1 MKTCEEFTANVLE
14 KAEAE
19 RKRRSANRRRLI
31 VAVPG
36 AAAAVAA
43 VVFAVVVFRGSVAAP
58 RSIAIDT
65 TAPSS
70 DATQSAAAHSSDGA
84 AKDNTSSSPVPDTSQ
99 ISTAKNISAT
109 SNTEKT
115 AEATSGAKPS
125 TPASTTRPAEP
136 TAVPYEAETTTLPSE
151 ESAVSTAPVISAII
165 AYPTS
170 GNHAVPE
177 TTVAVSPTK
186 ASDPANSYPP
196 ETTTLGPVWD
206 QKDAVGTP
214 PPGAENT
221 EAVTT
226 PDVTD
231 DSCPEMEQP
240 SLADD
245 YMDIVLHGVSV
256 FDGAAWQCADT
267 GLRFAIVSESEASEF
282 GNYRIPLTYVGDNA
296 GYFFRTSANENVRY
310 FIPVTGHRTDGQ
322 RIVFSGVGSA
332 EEFLR
337 KVNEYITEEKESY

>member
-1 MKTCEEFTANVLE
+1 MKTCEEFTASVLE

-43 VVFAVVVFRGSVAAP
+43 VVFAAVVFRGSVSNHRA
-58 RSIAIDT
+58 IAVDT

-70 DATQSAAAHSSDGA
+70 ALIQSVAAHSSVGA
-84 AKDNTSSSPVPDTSQ
+84 AKDNTSSSPVPNTSE

-115 AEATSGAKPS
+115 AAATSGVKPS
-125 TPASTTRPAEP
+125 TPESTTRPAEP
-136 TAVPYEAETTTLPSE
+136 TAVPYEAETTTIPSE
-151 ESAVSTAPVISAII
+151 EPAVSTAPVISAII
-165 AYPTS
+165 EHPTS
-170 GNHAVPE
+170 GNHTAPE
-177 TTVAVSPTK
+177 TTTAISPTK
-186 ASDPANSYPP
+186 ASDPAYSYPP

-206 QKDAVGTP
+206 QKDAEGTP

-256 FDGAAWQCADT
+256 FDGAIWQSTDT
-267 GLRFAIVSESEASEF
+267 GLRFAIVSEREASEF
-282 GNYRIPLTYVGDNA
+282 GNYRIPLTYVGGNA

-310 FIPVTGHRTDGQ
+310 FIPVSSHRTDGQ
-322 RIVFSGVGSA
+322 RIVFSGTGSA
-332 EEFLR
+332 QEFLR
-337 KVNEYITEEKESY
+337 KVNEYITKEKEN